1 MQVRNI
7 IKNFILTIV
16 SVIIISFLLEGFIRF
31 VLKDKPRGKDKVELK
46 EQPISFIQDEILGWK
61 PKTGN
66 FKFEPWS
73 KNGNITKLTNL
84 EDGRR
89 FTGKNQEEKKVIF
102 IGGSLTQ
109 GWAVDDSESFVWL
122 LQEKKQ
128 DFNFINYGVGGY
140 GGVQSLL
147 KLKEIS
153 SNMDNINYI
162 IYGFIPHHEV
172 RNIASGSWMYQLN
185 KASRGTEGKLLLPY
199 ASIKNDELRIHKPK
213 EYLKLPLGNISAF
226 ISKIEKRILKISS
239 LKRSFDETKISQE
252 IILEMKGIADKK
264 NAKFILLFLNKLP
277 DEKRA
282 EYVKFFNEKSIQN
295 INCYFLEG
303 EKYAVEGEGH
313 PNAVS
318 HKIVSDCIYSK
329 LFKN

>member
-73 KNGNITKLTNL
+73 KNGNTTKLTNL
-84 EDGRR
+84 EDGSR
-89 FTGKNQEEKKVIF
+89 FTGKNQEKRKVIF

-122 LQEKKQ
+122 LQEKKK

-153 SNMDNINYI
+153 SNIDNINYI

-199 ASIKNDELRIHKPK
+199 ASIKNDKLKIHKPK

-282 EYVKFFNEKSIQN
+282 EYDKFFNEKNIQN

-318 HKIVSDCIYSK
+318 HKIVSDCIFRK

>member
-1 MQVRNI
+1 MQATNF
-7 IKNFILTIV
+7 IKNLILTII
-16 SVIIISFLLEGFIRF
+16 SVILIFYLLEGFIRF

-61 PKTGN
+61 PKIGN
-66 FKFEPWS
+66 FKFKPWS
-73 KNGNITKLTNL
+73 KNGKITNLTNL

-89 FTGKNQEEKKVIF
+89 STGKNQKEEKVIF

-122 LQEKKQ
+122 LQKKRK
-128 DFNFINYGVGGY
+128 DFNFRNYAVGGY

-153 SNMDNINYI
+153 NNTKNINYI

-199 ASIKNDELRIHKPK
+199 ASIKNGELKIHKPK
-213 EYLKLPLGNISAF
+213 EYLKLPLGNISAL

-252 IILEMKGIADKK
+252 IILEMKQIADKK

-277 DEKRA
+277 DKKKVEYEKFI
-282 EYVKFFNEKSIQN
+282 KEKSIQN

-318 HKIVSDCIYSK
+318 HKIISDCIYSK

>member
-73 KNGNITKLTNL
+73 KNGNTTKLTNL

-89 FTGKNQEEKKVIF
+89 FTGKNQEKRKVIF

-122 LQEKKQ
+122 LQEKKK

-153 SNMDNINYI
+153 SNIDNINYI

-199 ASIKNDELRIHKPK
+199 ASIKNDKLKIHKPK

-264 NAKFILLFLNKLP
+264 NAKFILLSLNKLP

-282 EYVKFFNEKSIQN
+282 EYDKFFNKKNIQN

-313 PNAVS
+313 PNAAS
-318 HKIVSDCIYSK
+318 HKIVSDCIYRK

>member
-73 KNGNITKLTNL
+73 KNGNTTKLTNL
-84 EDGRR
+84 EDGSR
-89 FTGKNQEEKKVIF
+89 FTGKNQEKRKVIF

-153 SNMDNINYI
+153 SNIDNINYI

-199 ASIKNDELRIHKPK
+199 ASIKNDKLKIHKPK

-264 NAKFILLFLNKLP
+264 NAKFILLSLNKLP

-282 EYVKFFNEKSIQN
+282 EYDKFFNKKNIQN

-313 PNAVS
+313 PNAAS
-318 HKIVSDCIYSK
+318 HKIVSDCIYRK

>member
-7 IKNFILTIV
+7 TKNFILTVV

-73 KNGNITKLTNL
+73 KNGNTTKLTNL

-89 FTGKNQEEKKVIF
+89 FTGKNQEKRKVIF

-153 SNMDNINYI
+153 SNTDNINYI

-199 ASIKNDELRIHKPK
+199 ASIENNKLRIHKPK
-213 EYLKLPLGNISAF
+213 EYLKLPLGNISAL

-239 LKRSFDETKISQE
+239 LRRSK
-252 IILEMKGIADKK
+252 
-264 NAKFILLFLNKLP
+264 
-277 DEKRA
+277 
-282 EYVKFFNEKSIQN
+282 
-295 INCYFLEG
+295 
-303 EKYAVEGEGH
+303 
-313 PNAVS
+313 
-318 HKIVSDCIYSK
+318 
-329 LFKN
+329 

>member
-73 KNGNITKLTNL
+73 KNGNTTKLTNL

-89 FTGKNQEEKKVIF
+89 FTGKNQKEKKVIF

-199 ASIKNDELRIHKPK
+199 ASIKNDKLKIHKPK
-213 EYLKLPLGNISAF
+213 EYLKLPLGNISAL

-239 LKRSFDETKISQE
+239 LRRSFD
-252 IILEMKGIADKK
+252 
-264 NAKFILLFLNKLP
+264 
-277 DEKRA
+277 
-282 EYVKFFNEKSIQN
+282 
-295 INCYFLEG
+295 
-303 EKYAVEGEGH
+303 
-313 PNAVS
+313 
-318 HKIVSDCIYSK
+318 
-329 LFKN
+329 

>member
-73 KNGNITKLTNL
+73 KNGNTTKLTNL
-84 EDGRR
+84 EDGSR
-89 FTGKNQEEKKVIF
+89 FTGKNQEKRKVIF

-153 SNMDNINYI
+153 SNMDNIYYI

-199 ASIKNDELRIHKPK
+199 ASIINDKLKIHKPK

-239 LKRSFDETKISQE
+239 LKRSFD
-252 IILEMKGIADKK
+252 
-264 NAKFILLFLNKLP
+264 
-277 DEKRA
+277 
-282 EYVKFFNEKSIQN
+282 
-295 INCYFLEG
+295 
-303 EKYAVEGEGH
+303 
-313 PNAVS
+313 
-318 HKIVSDCIYSK
+318 
-329 LFKN
+329 

>member
-1 MQVRNI
+1 M
-7 IKNFILTIV
+7 
-16 SVIIISFLLEGFIRF
+16 
-31 VLKDKPRGKDKVELK
+31 
-46 EQPISFIQDEILGWK
+46 
-61 PKTGN
+61 
-66 FKFEPWS
+66 
-73 KNGNITKLTNL
+73 
-84 EDGRR
+84 
-89 FTGKNQEEKKVIF
+89 
-102 IGGSLTQ
+102 
-109 GWAVDDSESFVWL
+109 
-122 LQEKKQ
+122 
-128 DFNFINYGVGGY
+128 
-140 GGVQSLL
+140 QSLL

-153 SNMDNINYI
+153 SNIDNINYI

-199 ASIKNDELRIHKPK
+199 ASIKNDKLKIHKPK

-282 EYVKFFNEKSIQN
+282 EYEKFFNEKSIQN

-318 HKIVSDCIYSK
+318 HKIVSDCIFRK

>member
-7 IKNFILTIV
+7 TKNFILTVV

-73 KNGNITKLTNL
+73 KNGNTTKLTNL

-89 FTGKNQEEKKVIF
+89 FTGKNQEKRKVIF

-199 ASIKNDELRIHKPK
+199 ASIKNDKLKIHKPK

-282 EYVKFFNEKSIQN
+282 EYDKFFNKKNIQN

-313 PNAVS
+313 PNAAS
-318 HKIVSDCIYSK
+318 HKIVSDCIYRK

>member
-199 ASIKNDELRIHKPK
+199 ASIKNDKLKIHKPK

-264 NAKFILLFLNKLP
+264 NAKFILLSLNKLP

-282 EYVKFFNEKSIQN
+282 EYDKFFNKKNIQN

-313 PNAVS
+313 PNAAS
-318 HKIVSDCIYSK
+318 HKIVSDCIYRK

>member
-73 KNGNITKLTNL
+73 KNGNTTKLTNL

-89 FTGKNQEEKKVIF
+89 FTGKNQEKRKVIF

-153 SNMDNINYI
+153 SNMDNIYYI

-199 ASIKNDELRIHKPK
+199 ASIKNDKLKIHKPK

-264 NAKFILLFLNKLP
+264 NAKFILLSLNKLP

-282 EYVKFFNEKSIQN
+282 EYDKFFNKKNIQN

-313 PNAVS
+313 PNAAS
-318 HKIVSDCIYSK
+318 HKIVSDCIYRK

>member
-1 MQVRNI
+1 MQTQNI

-16 SVIIISFLLEGFIRF
+16 STILILFLLEGFIRF
-31 VLKDKPRGKDKVELK
+31 VLKDKARGKDKIELK
-46 EQPISFIQDEILGWK
+46 EQPISFIQDEFLGWK

-66 FKFEPWS
+66 FKFKPWS
-73 KNGNITKLTNL
+73 KNGNPTNLTNL

-89 FTGKNQEEKKVIF
+89 FTGKNQKEGKVIF

-109 GWAVDDSESFVWL
+109 GWAVDDTESFVWL
-122 LQEKKQ
+122 LQESRK
-128 DFNFINYGVGGY
+128 DFNFRNYGVGGY

-153 SNMDNINYI
+153 NNTEDIKHI

-199 ASIKNDELRIHKPK
+199 ASIKNDELKIHKPK
-213 EYLKLPLGNISAF
+213 EYLELPLGNISAL
-226 ISKIEKRILKISS
+226 ISKIEKRILKLSS

-252 IILEMKGIADKK
+252 IILKMSEIAGKK
-264 NAKFILLFLNKLP
+264 NAKFTLLFLNKLS
-277 DEKRA
+277 DKKKV
-282 EYVKFFNEKSIQN
+282 EYQKFFNEKSIQN
-295 INCYFLEG
+295 INCYFPEG
-303 EKYAVEGEGH
+303 QEYVVEGEGH
-313 PNAVS
+313 PNALS
-318 HKIVSDCIYSK
+318 HKIISDCIYSK
-329 LFKN
+329 LFQN

>member
-73 KNGNITKLTNL
+73 KNGNTTKLTNL
-84 EDGRR
+84 EDGSR
-89 FTGKNQEEKKVIF
+89 FTGKNQEKRKVIF

-122 LQEKKQ
+122 LQEKKK

-153 SNMDNINYI
+153 SNIDNINYI

-199 ASIKNDELRIHKPK
+199 ASIKNDKLKIHKPK

-252 IILEMKGIADKK
+252 VILEMKGIADKK
-264 NAKFILLFLNKLP
+264 NPKFILLFLNKLP
-277 DEKRA
+277 D
-282 EYVKFFNEKSIQN
+282 
-295 INCYFLEG
+295 
-303 EKYAVEGEGH
+303 
-313 PNAVS
+313 
-318 HKIVSDCIYSK
+318 
-329 LFKN
+329 

>member
-7 IKNFILTIV
+7 TKNFILTVV

-73 KNGNITKLTNL
+73 KNGNTTKLTNL

-89 FTGKNQEEKKVIF
+89 FTGKNQEKRKVIF

-153 SNMDNINYI
+153 SNIDNINYI

-199 ASIKNDELRIHKPK
+199 ASIKNDKLKIHKPK

-282 EYVKFFNEKSIQN
+282 EYDKFFNKKNIQN

-313 PNAVS
+313 PNAAS
-318 HKIVSDCIYSK
+318 HKIVSDCIYRK